1 MSKYLHFF
9 LLVLM
14 TAGVS
19 SAQQESTYENKYLS
33 IPNPDSC
40 KRNLFILTQQPH
52 IAGSANDSLLAVFVK
67 SRLEKYGIPAEIVT
81 YYVYLPYPVSETLE
95 IIQPQRQTLD
105 LNEKGWEWDKDTHN
119 SQIVMP
125 FNAYSPSGDITGQ
138 IVYANYGLPED
149 YKVLSSLGI
158 DVRGKIMLV
167 RYGKSF
173 RGIKVKVAEEHG
185 AAGVIIYSDPA
196 DDGYMQGDVYP
207 RGPMRPWSAVQ
218 RGSVQDLTVY
228 PGDPLT
234 PGYASTK
241 DAKRIPL
248 NEVKDIPKIPCI
260 PISYFNAEKIL
271 SGMAGPVVPH
281 DWQGGLPLTYHIGP
295 GGTEVHLK
303 LVMDYQIRPIWDV
316 IGTIRGSTYP
326 EQEVIVGNHRDAW
339 VYGAVDPNSGTASL
353 LETARGLG
361 ELLKDGWRPQR
372 TILLCSWDGE
382 EYGLIGSTEWGE
394 QNADQLSKDAVAYI
408 NIDAP
413 VSGNHFGSS
422 AVPSLDR
429 FVMNVTKSV
438 NDPKTGKS
446 IFESWFADQNKNY
459 YEEHHSV
466 PDTASTKLGRLGSGS
481 DFTVFLEHIGIP
493 SFDFGFGG
501 QYGVY
506 HSMLDDFYWME
517 HWGDPTF
524 EYHATVAR
532 ILGIAAMRL
541 ADIRILPFEYSDYA
555 QAIVGYLDERQKSAR
570 KIEQLEKV
578 NFDSVVSE
586 ARQFAWITHLV
597 DSLISTVKI
606 NDRQVAE
613 INKRLMLAERLF
625 IFKDGIPK
633 SNWFKHEI
641 YAPGLYTGYASQ
653 PLPGIARAIE
663 ARNADLLQKEISIV
677 RNILLSLT
685 ENFVEIKKTIISERP
700 LLNFRPG
707 KHTHANLFYPFPHIA
722 QTVCR
727 PWENSIPDRFV
738 N

>member
-1 MSKYLHFF
+1 MVKHLLSIFF
-9 LLVLM
+9 IFLTVSVL
-14 TAGVS
+14 
-19 SAQQESTYENKYLS
+19 SAQQEIGYEKKYMS

-40 KRNLFILTQQPH
+40 KRNLFILTQKPH
-52 IAGSANDSLLAVFVK
+52 IAGSFNDSLLAVFIK
-67 SRLEKYGIPAEIVT
+67 DRFERYGIPSEIVT
-81 YYVYLPYPVSETLE
+81 YYVYLPYPTAETLE
-95 IIQPQRQTLD
+95 VTEPEKEILD
-105 LNEKGWEWDKDTHN
+105 LNEKGWEWDKDTYN

-125 FNAYSPSGDITGQ
+125 FNAYSPGGDVTGQ

-149 YKVLSSLGI
+149 YQVLSSLGV

-173 RGIKVKVAEEHG
+173 RGIKVKVAEENG

-196 DDGYMQGDVYP
+196 DDGYVQGDIYP
-207 RGPMRPWSAVQ
+207 RGPMRPWTAVQ
-218 RGSVQDLTVY
+218 RGSIQDLTIY

-241 DAKRIPL
+241 EANRIPL

-260 PISYFNAEKIL
+260 PISYANAEKL
-271 SGMAGPVVPH
+271 LRYMAGPVVPH

-303 LVMDYQIRPIWDV
+303 LSMDYEIRPIWDV
-316 IGTIRGSTYP
+316 IGTIRGSLHP
-326 EQEVIVGNHRDAW
+326 EQKIIVGNHRDAW

-361 ELLKDGWRPQR
+361 ELLKNGWRPER
-372 TILLCSWDGE
+372 SIILCSWDGE

-394 QNADQLSKDAVAYI
+394 QNAKELYKDAVVYI

-413 VSGNHFGSS
+413 VSGSHFGSS

-438 NDPKTGKS
+438 LDPKTGKS
-446 IFESWFADQNKNY
+446 VFESWFADQNKSY
-459 YEEHHSV
+459 YEEHHFI
-466 PDTASTKLGRLGSGS
+466 PDTAMTKLGRLGSGS
-481 DFTVFLEHIGIP
+481 DFTVFVEHIGIP
-493 SFDFGFGG
+493 GFDFGFGG

-541 ADIRILPFEYSDYA
+541 ANDKILPFRYSDYA
-555 QAIVGYLDERQKSAR
+555 DAIIKYLNDRHKDAEA
-570 KIEQLEKV
+570 INNLGKV
-578 NFDSVVSE
+578 NFDSTMGA
-586 ARQFAWITHLV
+586 ARQFALITHLV
-597 DSLISTVKI
+597 DSLISSEKI
-606 NDRQVAE
+606 NDTQANEV
-613 INKRLMLAERLF
+613 NKRLMLAERLF
-625 IFKDGIPK
+625 TFKDGIPK
-633 SNWFKHEI
+633 SDWYKHEI
-641 YAPGLYTGYASQ
+641 YAPGFYTGYASQ

-663 ARNADLLQKEISIV
+663 AKNPELLQKQLNILKG
-677 RNILLSLT
+677 ILLSSA
-685 ENFVEIKKTIISERP
+685 ENFNDIKKII
-700 LLNFRPG
+700 
-707 KHTHANLFYPFPHIA
+707 ANK
-722 QTVCR
+722 
-727 PWENSIPDRFV
+727 
-738 N
+738 